1 MMFYRLGSCLC
12 LRGKNLLCIKL
23 SAHVENRLKFFPM
36 LQVDGGERYASDV
49 SEKHVTLKIAGASR
63 TDKGLY
69 TLKLS
74 NPQGKDDASFF
85 VTVTGEERR
94 R

>member
-1 MMFYRLGSCLC
+1 
-12 LRGKNLLCIKL
+12 
-23 SAHVENRLKFFPM
+23 M
-36 LQVDGGERYASDV
+36 LQARDIKASPPLQVEAGERHTLDV
-49 SEKHVTLKIAGASR
+49 SDKHVTLKVAGASR

-85 VTVTGEERR
+85 VTVTGE
-94 R
+94 